1 MLGLSGAPSPLNQ
14 VPPSIFQGVR
24 GETPLS
30 AQSNL
35 PAPHP
40 QAAAPGARVLCAS
53 EQPYARQGLCRPFLL
68 F

>member
-1 MLGLSGAPSPLNQ
+1 M
-14 VPPSIFQGVR
+14 FQGVR
-24 GETPLS
+24 GEKPLS
-30 AQSNL
+30 TQSNL
-35 PAPHP
+35 PAPDP